1 MVNHI
6 NYDETWKNVMRMLI
20 HRCLGNETKGLTIVI
35 VSLINIL
42 IFPAGTGFAA
52 DIRSLIEFRDKGTID
67 WTQGVVSARGV
78 GDPTT
83 YGYNKKFEEPRRQAL
98 TEAMNKA
105 RHNLLETIVG
115 IRINAQYRVIDVVEN
130 YPSMMSQLRDMTY
143 QAPEVESL
151 RRYLYDGS
159 VEVWSQLKL
168 SGGFGQLILPPE
180 IRQIES
186 IKQVM
191 PGKNSV
197 QQRTSSRSTEIY
209 TGMVVDARG
218 IQAVPVIAPRILDEN
233 MEEVFGPNY
242 ASREFAVQ
250 HGMVSYEANI
260 WQAKFDLRVS
270 DNPIIVKAL
279 KATWPDRS
287 DFIISNSD
295 AAKLR
300 SASEHLLFLRECRV
314 IIVLDPM

>member
-6 NYDETWKNVMRMLI
+6 SNYKFLKNTMAELI
-20 HRCLGNETKGLTIVI
+20 HRRQGDKVKGQ
-35 VSLINIL
+35 LIITYLIL
-42 IFPAGTGFAA
+42 LFFAAGAGFAA
-52 DIRSLIEFRDKGTID
+52 DMRSLIEIRDNSTID
-67 WTQGVVSARGV
+67 WTRGVVTARGI

-83 YGYNKKFEEPRRQAL
+83 YSYYKRSQGQREQTIA
-98 TEAMNKA
+98 EAMNKA
-105 RHNLLETIVG
+105 RHNLLETIVSL
-115 IRINAQYRVIDVVEN
+115 RIDTRYRVIDIVEN
-130 YPSMMSQLRDMTY
+130 YPSVMSQLREMTN
-143 QAPEVESL
+143 QAPEVDNL
-151 RRYLYDGS
+151 RRHLYDGT
-159 VEVWSQLKL
+159 VEVWSEMKL
-168 SGGFGQLILPPE
+168 NGGFTQLILPPE

-191 PGKNSV
+191 PGKNST
-197 QQRTSSRSTEIY
+197 QLQTSSRSSQIY

-218 IQAVPVIAPRILDEN
+218 IQAIPVIAPRILDEN
-233 MEEVFGPNY
+233 LEEVFGPTY

-250 HGMVSYEANI
+250 KGVARYTTNI
-260 WQAKFDLRVS
+260 WQAKFDPRVS
-270 DNPIIVKAL
+270 DNPIVVKAL
-279 KATWPDRS
+279 KTIWPRRS

>member
-1 MVNHI
+1 
-6 NYDETWKNVMRMLI
+6 
-20 HRCLGNETKGLTIVI
+20 
-35 VSLINIL
+35 
-42 IFPAGTGFAA
+42 
-52 DIRSLIEFRDKGTID
+52 
-67 WTQGVVSARGV
+67 
-78 GDPTT
+78 
-83 YGYNKKFEEPRRQAL
+83 
-98 TEAMNKA
+98 
-105 RHNLLETIVG
+105 
-115 IRINAQYRVIDVVEN
+115 
-130 YPSMMSQLRDMTY
+130 
-143 QAPEVESL
+143 
-151 RRYLYDGS
+151 
-159 VEVWSQLKL
+159 
-168 SGGFGQLILPPE
+168 
-180 IRQIES
+180 
-186 IKQVM
+186 M

-197 QQRTSSRSTEIY
+197 QRRTSSRSTEIY

-218 IQAVPVIAPRILDEN
+218 IQAIPVIAPRILDEN
-233 MEEVFGPNY
+233 LEEVFGPTY